1 MSHDTR
7 TCKVRGTFRVANRR
21 LASWY
26 VTHLI
31 HVHFVTAVAKAGMVT
46 NVAHRIGARGD
57 VGGRRHA
64 RVHTAGQVGLD
75 SAAAGAVDVRG
86 VARADV
92 HVNAARA
99 LELAQGDDGV
109 LTRQRAGLRGQGEAA
124 GRRRVRD
131 IELLMGRSG
140 FFRRGSSE
148 CLSWQWCVV
157 WCCQCTVLRCL
168 LHALVLQAMRLA
180 LSPRCR
186 HTREL
191 AFHPPP

>member
-1 MSHDTR
+1 MA
-7 TCKVRGTFRVANRR
+7 ANRK

-26 VTHLI
+26 VTLDS
-31 HVHFVTAVAKAGMVT
+31 HFVTAVAKAGMVT

-86 VARADV
+86 VGRADV

-131 IELLMGRSG
+131 IELGQPPPHTTTELLMGRSG

-148 CLSWQWCVV
+148 CLSWQW
-157 WCCQCTVLRCL
+157 
-168 LHALVLQAMRLA
+168 
-180 LSPRCR
+180 
-186 HTREL
+186 
-191 AFHPPP
+191 